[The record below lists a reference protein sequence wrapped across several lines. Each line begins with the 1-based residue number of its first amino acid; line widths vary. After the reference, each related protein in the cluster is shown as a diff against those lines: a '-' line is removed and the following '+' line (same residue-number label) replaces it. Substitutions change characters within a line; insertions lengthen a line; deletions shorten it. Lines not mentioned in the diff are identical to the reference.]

1 MKINR
6 KLFPYVLTL
15 PALLVCV
22 GILIPFFTAVYYSL
36 QRYNLKMPHMKGF
49 IWFDNYVNIF
59 TDPSFWNTIKVS
71 LTYTFFTIIVELLLG
86 LGIALLLAKRNW
98 LNNTLGVLLILPL
111 MIAPA
116 LASLIWKLLINPN
129 FGIVNYLLSFIGLDD
144 FTWASHPDTV
154 MFILIM
160 VDVWVFTPF
169 IMILLLAGLRSLP
182 RQPFEAAE
190 LDGVPEYYKFFRITL
205 PMLFPFILTASLFR
219 LLESIQQ
226 FDIIYALSQGG
237 PGESSMVFQVS
248 AYLQTFQY
256 TNIGK
261 AAAMMVVLW
270 AICYFLC
277 HVFVQQWH
285 KLKIKTKG
293 ELLQ

>member
-36 QRYNLKMPHMKGF
+36 QRYNLKMPHLKGF
-49 IWFDNYVNIF
+49 IWFDNYINIF
-59 TDPSFWNTIKVS
+59 TDPSFWNTIRVS
-71 LTYTFFTIIVELLLG
+71 LTYTFFTIIIELLLG

-98 LNNTLGVLLILPL
+98 LNNALGVSLVLPL

-129 FGIVNYLLSFIGLDD
+129 FGIVNYLLSFIGLAD

-154 MFILIM
+154 LFTLIM

-248 AYLQTFQY
+248 AYLETFQY

-277 HVFVQQWH
+277 HVFVRQWH

>member
-71 LTYTFFTIIVELLLG
+71 LTYTFFTIIIELLLG

-98 LNNTLGVLLILPL
+98 LNNILGVLLVLPL

-116 LASLIWKLLINPN
+116 LASLIWRLLINPN
-129 FGIVNYLLSFIGLDD
+129 FGIVNYLLSFIGIDD

-154 MFILIM
+154 IFTLIM

-261 AAAMMVVLW
+261 AAAMMVVLL

-277 HVFVQQWH
+277 HVFVKQWH